1 MNIVYTREYSQ
12 VMVTNEN
19 SLTDVVKSFYCNI
32 IGTDSDSGVSVPVG
46 FGVSLTS
53 PDPSTFVQFTNLT
66 PAILD
71 GWVNEN
77 VDIKYYEN
85 IISTSISNIIN
96 PPTVN
101 KELPWVS

>member
-1 MNIVYTREYSQ
+1 MNITYTREYSQ
-12 VMVTNEN
+12 VMVANEG
-19 SLTDVVKSFYCNI
+19 SLTDVVRSFYCNI
-32 IGTDSDSGVSVPVG
+32 VGTDSDSGVSVPVG
-46 FGVSLTS
+46 FGITLTS
-53 PDPSTFVQFTNLT
+53 PDPNTFVQFADLT

-71 GWVNEN
+71 GWVNET